1 MASGEVEVERGDALI
16 EGAGLEGAR
25 ADALFRGRL
34 PLLQP
39 TRGYRTN
46 VDALWLAAFARRE
59 RTARRCLDLGA
70 GVGAVGLALV
80 VAGAAERVTLLDVDA
95 PLLELARRNAAAAGV
110 QQRVET
116 LALDLATK
124 LPDAI
129 AHAFDLVVA
138 NPPYGILG
146 ESRGSP
152 HPRRARARTGD
163 ASTLSLFAR
172 AARFSLGAAGRA
184 CFVFP
189 AHDLSRLFDA
199 LRATGLVPKRMRV
212 VHPLPDAPAKVA
224 LVEAKPAR
232 PGGLRVEPPFIA
244 MSAPG
249 VWTEEAARILEG
261 DL

>member
-1 MASGEVEVERGDALI
+1 VASAQEVASDADLVD
-16 EGAGLEGAR
+16 AAR

-39 TRGYRTN
+39 RRGYRTN
-46 VDALWLAAFARRE
+46 VDALWLAAFARRD

-80 VAGAAERVTLLDVDA
+80 VAGAVERVTLLDVDA
-95 PLLELARRNAAAAGV
+95 PLLALARKNAISAGV
-110 QQRVET
+110 DARVET
-116 LALDLATK
+116 LTVDLAHD
-124 LPDAI
+124 LPREI
-129 AHAFDLVVA
+129 AHGFDLVVA
-138 NPPYGILG
+138 NPPYGVVG
-146 ESRGSP
+146 EARSSP
-152 HPRRARARTGD
+152 HPQRARARTGD
-163 ASTLSLFAR
+163 RSTLSCFAR

-199 LRATGLVPKRMRV
+199 LAATGLVPKRMRV

-244 MSAPG
+244 MRAPG
-249 VWTEEAARILEG
+249 VWSEEAVRILDG
-261 DL
+261 GL